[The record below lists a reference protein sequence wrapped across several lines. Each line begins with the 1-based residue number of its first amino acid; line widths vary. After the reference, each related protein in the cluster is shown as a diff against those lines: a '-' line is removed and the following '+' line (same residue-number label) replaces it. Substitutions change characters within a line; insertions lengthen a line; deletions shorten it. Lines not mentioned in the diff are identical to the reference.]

1 MARRKDEAKVTFTAD
16 TAQFNDAIKAANST
30 MTKLRSELKLN
41 AAQMKNSG
49 ASVESLTESKRILE
63 DQDAA
68 LASKVEALNGKL
80 LKAEETWGAN
90 SAEAQR
96 YATQLNNARAQQERV
111 RAAIDQASAAIEEQ
125 TRAEREAQGAHARL
139 SSEIDEQRQKVARL
153 ERAYADAAL
162 EFGEGSAECAELRGE
177 LSRAGSDLREAEAR
191 MKGAEDAAR
200 GLARGLDDVEGSA
213 GDAGVSLGEL
223 AGADFVSDMA
233 QELIGTLAELS
244 EETLEYSAAMGRLD
258 NAYEFSG
265 RSAETARE
273 VYQNFLGLVGD
284 SDQAV
289 EAAQDMNNLADA
301 GADIDAWYSIAAGTV
316 SAFGDA
322 LPVENLIESANETIR
337 TGKVT
342 GGLADALNWTSINA
356 QVLNNHL
363 GTDHP
368 AAMAAFNRAV
378 GEGLSNEDALNA
390 ALEACSTEQERQ
402 EVLTAVLSQQYTELG
417 DSYLAT
423 SGDIDEARRASD
435 DLMNAQADLAEK
447 LRPLQTLAT
456 ELAANGIQFLSDH
469 MTEITSVV
477 TGLAAGFIVL
487 KGSMI
492 METAVGKLSS
502 ALSMV
507 KMGLAGVSP
516 PVMLVAG
523 AIAALV
529 AGFIWAYNEV
539 EPFRTAIDGVV
550 AQFRDTFGPILQQ
563 VGGFLSTVMR
573 QALTGLADII
583 TTYVVPAVSAFGEF
597 LTTTV
602 FPVLQQFSEW
612 FGLNIIPVLQQLWGF
627 LAENILPLLGQFAD
641 FVLTTVVPAL
651 GELWCWF
658 AENIVP
664 ILQDLWGFFTEN
676 ILPVLAQFAGFVTG
690 TVVPAIGDMWGWF
703 SSNILP
709 VLRDVWSFISANI
722 LPIFGQFAG
731 FVTGTVVPALGDL
744 WNWFSANIL
753 PAIKSVGDKVKWC
766 MDRFGDLARFIGGLK
781 IEFPRFRLPH
791 LKYSGEFSLIPPKV
805 PKFWIEWYAKG
816 AVLNKPTI
824 FGMNGGNPM
833 AGGEAGPEAVSP
845 ISVLQDYVSAAV
857 SEANGG
863 MADAICAAID
873 RLAERDIVLEVAGR
887 QIATAIAGD
896 TDRVNGARQNLA
908 NRGLAV

>member
-125 TRAEREAQGAHARL
+125 TRAEQEAQGAHARL

-162 EFGEGSAECAELRGE
+162 EFGEGSAECAGLRGE
-177 LSRAGSDLREAEAR
+177 LSRAGSELREAETR
-191 MKGAEDAAR
+191 MKDAEDAAR
-200 GLARGLDDVEGSA
+200 GLARGLGDVEDSA

-368 AAMAAFNRAV
+368 AAMAAFNKAV

-550 AQFRDTFGPILQQ
+550 TQFRDTFGPILQQ
-563 VGGFLSTVMR
+563 VGGFLSTVMQ

-597 LTTTV
+597 LTATV
-602 FPVLQQFSEW
+602 FPALQQFSEW
-612 FGLNIIPVLQQLWGF
+612 FSLNIIPVLQQLWGF
-627 LAENILPLLGQFAD
+627 LTENILPLLGQFAD

-651 GELWCWF
+651 GELWGWF

-690 TVVPAIGDMWGWF
+690 TVVPALGDLWGWF

-781 IEFPRFRLPH
+781 IEFPHFSLPH

>member
-125 TRAEREAQGAHARL
+125 TRAEQEAQGAHARL

-477 TGLAAGFIVL
+477 AGLAAAFIVL

-563 VGGFLSTVMR
+563 VGGFLSTVMQ

-602 FPVLQQFSEW
+602 FPALQQFSEW
-612 FGLNIIPVLQQLWGF
+612 FSLNIIPVLQQLWGF
-627 LAENILPLLGQFAD
+627 LTENILPLLGQFAD

-651 GELWCWF
+651 GELWGWF

-781 IEFPRFRLPH
+781 IEFPHFSLPH

>member
-68 LASKVEALNGKL
+68 LASKVEALSGKL

-125 TRAEREAQGAHARL
+125 TRAEQEAQGAHARL

-162 EFGEGSAECAELRGE
+162 EFGEGSAECAGLRGE
-177 LSRAGSDLREAEAR
+177 LSRAGSELREAEAR

-368 AAMAAFNRAV
+368 AAMAAFNKAV

-563 VGGFLSTVMR
+563 VGGFLSTVMQ

-602 FPVLQQFSEW
+602 FPALQQFSEW
-612 FGLNIIPVLQQLWGF
+612 FSLNIIPVLQQLWGF
-627 LAENILPLLGQFAD
+627 LTENILPLLGQFAD

-651 GELWCWF
+651 GELWGWF

-676 ILPVLAQFAGFVTG
+676 ILPVLA
-690 TVVPAIGDMWGWF
+690 
-703 SSNILP
+703 
-709 VLRDVWSFISANI
+709 
-722 LPIFGQFAG
+722 QFAG

-781 IEFPRFRLPH
+781 IEFPHFSLPH

>member
-68 LASKVEALNGKL
+68 LASKVEALSGKL

-125 TRAEREAQGAHARL
+125 TRAEQEAQGAHARL

-162 EFGEGSAECAELRGE
+162 EFGEGSAECAGLRGE
-177 LSRAGSDLREAEAR
+177 LSRAGSELREAEAR

-368 AAMAAFNRAV
+368 AAMAAFNKAV

-516 PVMLVAG
+516 PAMLVAG

-563 VGGFLSTVMR
+563 VGGFLSTVMQ

-602 FPVLQQFSEW
+602 FPALQQFSEW
-612 FGLNIIPVLQQLWGF
+612 FSLNIIPVLQQLWGF
-627 LAENILPLLGQFAD
+627 LTENILPLLGQFAD

-651 GELWCWF
+651 GELWGWF

-690 TVVPAIGDMWGWF
+690 TVVPALGDLWGWF

-781 IEFPRFRLPH
+781 IEFPHFSLPH

>member
-63 DQDAA
+63 EQDAA

-125 TRAEREAQGAHARL
+125 TRAEQEAQGAHARL

-177 LSRAGSDLREAEAR
+177 LSRAGSDLREAETR
-191 MKGAEDAAR
+191 MKAAEDAAR
-200 GLARGLDDVEGSA
+200 GLARGLDDVEDSA

-368 AAMAAFNRAV
+368 AAMAAFNKAV

-563 VGGFLSTVMR
+563 VGGFLSTVMQ

-602 FPVLQQFSEW
+602 FPALQQFSEW
-612 FGLNIIPVLQQLWGF
+612 FSLNIIPVLQQLWGF
-627 LAENILPLLGQFAD
+627 LTENILPLLGQFAD

-651 GELWCWF
+651 GELWGWF

-690 TVVPAIGDMWGWF
+690 TVVPALGDLWGWF

-781 IEFPRFRLPH
+781 IEFPHFSLPH

>member
-125 TRAEREAQGAHARL
+125 TRAEQEAQGAHARL

-402 EVLTAVLSQQYTELG
+402 EVLTAVLFQQYTELG

-477 TGLAAGFIVL
+477 VGLAAGFIVL

-550 AQFRDTFGPILQQ
+550 AQFRDSLGPILQQ
-563 VGGFLSTVMR
+563 VGGFLSTVMQ

-602 FPVLQQFSEW
+602 FPALQQFSEW
-612 FGLNIIPVLQQLWGF
+612 FSLNIIPVLQQLWGF
-627 LAENILPLLGQFAD
+627 LTENILPLLGQFAD

-651 GELWCWF
+651 GELWGWF

-753 PAIKSVGDKVKWC
+753 PAIKSVGDKVEWC

-781 IEFPRFRLPH
+781 IEFPHFRLPH

>member
-125 TRAEREAQGAHARL
+125 TRTEQEAQGAHARL

-162 EFGEGSAECAELRGE
+162 EFGEGSAECAVLRGE
-177 LSRAGSDLREAEAR
+177 LSRAGSELREAEAR

-289 EAAQDMNNLADA
+289 EAAPDMNTLADA

-368 AAMAAFNRAV
+368 AAMAAFNKAV

-435 DLMNAQADLAEK
+435 DLMSAQADLAEK

-469 MTEITSVV
+469 MTEIMSVV
-477 TGLAAGFIVL
+477 AGLAAGFIVL

-563 VGGFLSTVMR
+563 VGGFLSTVMQ

-602 FPVLQQFSEW
+602 FPALQQFSEW
-612 FGLNIIPVLQQLWGF
+612 FSLNIIPVLQQLWGF
-627 LAENILPLLGQFAD
+627 LTENILPLLGQFAD

-651 GELWCWF
+651 GELWVWF

-690 TVVPAIGDMWGWF
+690 TVVPALGDLWGWF

-781 IEFPRFRLPH
+781 IEFPHFSLPH

>member
-125 TRAEREAQGAHARL
+125 TRTEQEAQGAHARL

-162 EFGEGSAECAELRGE
+162 EFGEGSAECAVLRGE
-177 LSRAGSDLREAEAR
+177 LSRAGSELREAEAR

-368 AAMAAFNRAV
+368 AAMAAFNKAV

-435 DLMNAQADLAEK
+435 DLMSAQADLAEK

-469 MTEITSVV
+469 MTEIMSVV
-477 TGLAAGFIVL
+477 AGLAAGFIVL

-563 VGGFLSTVMR
+563 VGGFLSTVMQ

-602 FPVLQQFSEW
+602 FPALQQFSEW
-612 FGLNIIPVLQQLWGF
+612 FSLNIIPVLQQLWGF
-627 LAENILPLLGQFAD
+627 LTENILPLLGQFAD

-651 GELWCWF
+651 GELWVWF

-690 TVVPAIGDMWGWF
+690 TVVPALGDLWGWF

-781 IEFPRFRLPH
+781 IEFPHFSLPH

>member
-1 MARRKDEAKVTFTAD
+1 MARRKDEAKITFTAD

-125 TRAEREAQGAHARL
+125 TRAEQEAQGAHARL

-177 LSRAGSDLREAEAR
+177 LSRAGSELREAETR

-368 AAMAAFNRAV
+368 AAMAAFNKAV

-423 SGDIDEARRASD
+423 SEDIDEARRASD

-477 TGLAAGFIVL
+477 AGLAAGFIVL

-563 VGGFLSTVMR
+563 VGGFLDTVMR

-602 FPVLQQFSEW
+602 FPALQQFSEW

-627 LAENILPLLGQFAD
+627 LTENILPLLGQFAD

-651 GELWCWF
+651 SELWGWF

-664 ILQDLWGFFTEN
+664 ILQQLWGFFIEN

-690 TVVPAIGDMWGWF
+690 TVVPALGDLWGWF

-753 PAIKSVGDKVKWC
+753 PVIKSVGDKVKWC

-781 IEFPRFRLPH
+781 IEFPHFSLPQ

>member
-125 TRAEREAQGAHARL
+125 TRAEQEAQGAHARL

-162 EFGEGSAECAELRGE
+162 EFGEGSAECAGLRGE
-177 LSRAGSDLREAEAR
+177 LSRAGSELREAETR

-200 GLARGLDDVEGSA
+200 GLARGLGDVEDSA

-435 DLMNAQADLAEK
+435 DLMSAQADLAEK

-563 VGGFLSTVMR
+563 VGGFLSTVMQ

-602 FPVLQQFSEW
+602 FPALQQFSEW
-612 FGLNIIPVLQQLWGF
+612 FSLNIIPVLQQLWGF
-627 LAENILPLLGQFAD
+627 LTENILPLLGQFAD

-651 GELWCWF
+651 GELWGWF

-690 TVVPAIGDMWGWF
+690 TVVPALGDLWGWF

-781 IEFPRFRLPH
+781 IEFPHFSLPH

>member
-68 LASKVEALNGKL
+68 LASKVEALSGKL

-125 TRAEREAQGAHARL
+125 TRAEQEAQGAHARL

-162 EFGEGSAECAELRGE
+162 EFGEGSAECAGLRGE
-177 LSRAGSDLREAEAR
+177 LSRAGSELREAEAR

-368 AAMAAFNRAV
+368 AAMAAFNKAV

-563 VGGFLSTVMR
+563 VGGFLSTVMQ

-602 FPVLQQFSEW
+602 FPALQQFSEW
-612 FGLNIIPVLQQLWGF
+612 FSLNIIPVLQQLWGF
-627 LAENILPLLGQFAD
+627 LTENILPLLGQFAD

-651 GELWCWF
+651 GELWGWF

-690 TVVPAIGDMWGWF
+690 TVVPALGDLWGWF

-753 PAIKSVGDKVKWC
+753 PVIKDVGDKVKWC
-766 MDRFGDLARFIGGLK
+766 MDRFGDLADFIGGLK
-781 IEFPRFRLPH
+781 IEFPHFSLPH

>member
-80 LKAEETWGAN
+80 LKAEETWSAN

-125 TRAEREAQGAHARL
+125 TRAEQEAQGAHARL

-477 TGLAAGFIVL
+477 AGLASGFIVL

-516 PVMLVAG
+516 PVMFVAG

-563 VGGFLSTVMR
+563 VGGFLSTVMQ

-602 FPVLQQFSEW
+602 FPALQQFSEW
-612 FGLNIIPVLQQLWGF
+612 FSLNIIPVLQQLWGF
-627 LAENILPLLGQFAD
+627 LTENILPLLGQFAD

-651 GELWCWF
+651 GELWGWF

-690 TVVPAIGDMWGWF
+690 TVVPALGDLWGWF

-781 IEFPRFRLPH
+781 IEFPHFSLPH

>member
-125 TRAEREAQGAHARL
+125 TRAEQEAQGAHARL

-162 EFGEGSAECAELRGE
+162 EFGEGSAECAGLRGE
-177 LSRAGSDLREAEAR
+177 LSRAGSELREAETR
-191 MKGAEDAAR
+191 MKDAEDAAR
-200 GLARGLDDVEGSA
+200 GLARGLGDVEDSA

-368 AAMAAFNRAV
+368 AAMAAFNKAV

-563 VGGFLSTVMR
+563 VGGFLSTVMQ

-597 LTTTV
+597 LTATV
-602 FPVLQQFSEW
+602 FPALQQFSEW
-612 FGLNIIPVLQQLWGF
+612 FSLNIIPVLQQLWGF
-627 LAENILPLLGQFAD
+627 LTENILPLLGQFAD

-651 GELWCWF
+651 GELWGWF

-690 TVVPAIGDMWGWF
+690 TVVPALGDLWGWF

-781 IEFPRFRLPH
+781 IEFPHFSLPH